1 MANSW
6 LVIDDTNQCLFY
18 YYLIMWFNRLGED
31 EDEDLSP
38 RNQPLP
44 LMREGPEEEEFTPVP
59 RPSPSPHPQ
68 NFQVRLQT
76 VIQGQKESSWV
87 FIASVE
93 PIMFKH

>member
-1 MANSW
+1 MTLIN
-6 LVIDDTNQCLFY
+6 IFYY
-18 YYLIMWFNRLGED
+18 YYLIMGFSRLG

-68 NFQVRLQT
+68 NFQVRHLIQTTNSHSGSKRVIHESLLQ
-76 VIQGQKESSWV
+76 V
-87 FIASVE
+87 
-93 PIMFKH
+93 